1 MHSVKHDFYA
11 VVRQLVFGLGVLL
24 ASFGAQAQAC
34 NIAASAPM
42 LFGSYNPLSFTD
54 QLAQTSVSARCIGL
68 GNIRV
73 LLGAGLAG
81 TVSDRRMQ
89 RNGVDL
95 PYGLYTNSARTTL
108 WGNGTGGTS
117 VVTRFVFIFSEFTLP
132 IYGRIPARQNIP
144 VGFYSDSV
152 TVQFEF

>member
-1 MHSVKHDFYA
+1 MHSMKQNFFATWRHLA
-11 VVRQLVFGLGVLL
+11 LGVGMLL

-34 NIAASAPM
+34 NISASAPM
-42 LFGSYNPLSFTD
+42 LFGTYNSLSFSD
-54 QLAQTSVSARCIGL
+54 QLAQTSVSARCIGF

-81 TVSDRRMQ
+81 TVNDRRMQ

-95 PYGLYTNSARTTL
+95 PYGLYINPARTTL

-117 VVTRFVFIFSEFTLP
+117 VVTRFVFLFSEFTLP

-144 VGFYSDSV
+144 VGFYTDSV